1 MMKFLEQT
9 QDDCLTLRADGSC
22 VIKWSL
28 DASFAVH
35 PDMKSHTGAIMTM
48 GQGAIQS
55 VSTKQKVNTKSS
67 TEAELVSNDDI
78 IAKVMWTKLFLD
90 AQGYE
95 VRDTVIYRDNTSAMK
110 LEMHGKASS
119 GKRTRHLNIK
129 FFFITDLIARKEVR
143 IEYCPTDTKM

>member
-1 MMKFLEQT
+1 M
-9 QDDCLTLRADGSC
+9 
-22 VIKWSL
+22 V
-28 DASFAVH
+28 AVH

-95 VRDTVIYRDNTSAMK
+95 V
-110 LEMHGKASS
+110 
-119 GKRTRHLNIK
+119 
-129 FFFITDLIARKEVR
+129 
-143 IEYCPTDTKM
+143 

>member
-1 MMKFLEQT
+1 
-9 QDDCLTLRADGSC
+9 
-22 VIKWSL
+22 
-28 DASFAVH
+28 
-35 PDMKSHTGAIMTM
+35 
-48 GQGAIQS
+48 

-90 AQGYE
+90 AQGYG

-119 GKRTRHLNIK
+119 GKRTRHFNIK
-129 FFFITDLIARKEVR
+129 FFFITDLVKRKEVR
-143 IEYCPTDTKM
+143 IEYCPTDKMTSDYMTKPLTGKRFVAFRKEIMNLK